1 MKNPNFSYSCSFFPL
16 KIKITTYLK
25 ILKNMQREILIYLI
39 LLSLHIQF
47 IKKRKAKLEV
57 LKSKGFR

>member
-25 ILKNMQREILIYLI
+25 ILKKYAARDSDIFNITISSYTIHQKE
-39 LLSLHIQF
+39 
-47 IKKRKAKLEV
+47 
-57 LKSKGFR
+57 KG